1 MSKAEG
7 IDFWIVRKGEDPYK
21 VAPEVA
27 NIISEDISKH
37 PNDRK
42 CMFCGDGCELAAIA
56 AIRVRIY
63 SEQKL
68 VTNVATAGL
77 CVDCAKHGD
86 EKLAW
91 LTQEPAFQD
100 RVWRMAGMDRRGRRR
115 LAKKLKHQ
123 KQLTREKPMTKQID
137 FWVVRKGEN
146 PHEVA
151 PEAADEIKRSPRNN
165 VCLFCG
171 FDHET
176 GAMVAF
182 RWRED
187 PETHIYAA
195 EICVDCA
202 KHSNEKLAELTQQEA
217 GHIWSTEM
225 PRAIQEG
232 IDDGSIVPTGET
244 RWNPRTGELQSG
256 YVSKKLA
263 DKKSKH

>member
-1 MSKAEG
+1 MSKTEG

-21 VAPEVA
+21 VAPEEVA
-27 NIISEDISKH
+27 NIISGDISKH
-37 PNDRK
+37 PNDQK

-56 AIRVRIY
+56 AIRIRVY
-63 SEQKL
+63 FEQKL
-68 VTNVATAGL
+68 RTDVLTAGL
-77 CVDCAKHGD
+77 CVDCTKYGD
-86 EKLAW
+86 KKLAM
-91 LTQEPAFQD
+91 LTQDPAFQD

-123 KQLTREKPMTKQID
+123 KQLTRQID
-137 FWVVRKGEN
+137 FWVVRKGED
-146 PHEVA
+146 PYKVA
-151 PEAADEIKRSPRNN
+151 PEAADAIAQFPREN

-187 PETHIYAA
+187 PETQIYAA

-202 KHSNEKLAELTQQEA
+202 KHSNEKLAELTEQEA
-217 GHIWSTEM
+217 GHIWRDEM
-225 PRAIQEG
+225 PRAIQES
-232 IDDGSIVPTGET
+232 IDDGSIIPTGET
-244 RWNPRTGELQSG
+244 RWNPRTGELQAG